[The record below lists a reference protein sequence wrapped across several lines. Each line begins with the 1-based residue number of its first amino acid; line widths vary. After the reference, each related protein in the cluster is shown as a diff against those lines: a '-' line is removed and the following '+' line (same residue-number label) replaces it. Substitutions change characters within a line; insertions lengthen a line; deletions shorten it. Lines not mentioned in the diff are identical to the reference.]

1 MATRGRILSGFY
13 RVLGGGGGVG
23 WLFKLVKK
31 HFFFYLLARRGSV
44 NWRPW
49 TDWSPRDRVTALQLV
64 GWRETRQVNP
74 SRSSCTGLGSVPVPI
89 RLDLTAGLT
98 DFFLTAALWSSSICV
113 HSERGLNLTWT
124 QNEREE
130 KMRLVVWS
138 VPPGCWGW
146 KKKHHEK
153 DCWSWK
159 CFCHE
164 IFIAIRFGFHL
175 NFKFWLPNFDF

>member
-13 RVLGGGGGVG
+13 RVLGGGGVVW

-98 DFFLTAALWSSSICV
+98 DFFWRRPFDPHRSAFIRKGDWISPE
-113 HSERGLNLTWT
+113 H
-124 QNEREE
+124 
-130 KMRLVVWS
+130 KMR
-138 VPPGCWGW
+138 G
-146 KKKHHEK
+146 KKRCGSLFDRFLQDVGDEK
-153 DCWSWK
+153 RNITKRIVGVENAFAMKFSLQ
-159 CFCHE
+159 
-164 IFIAIRFGFHL
+164 FGL
-175 NFKFWLPNFDF
+175 AKISSEL